1 MEVTQ
6 LIVFLSSQVNG
17 TGQKTSFPI
26 VRDSILSTVLYTLRA
41 ITHYSLL
48 INILLQDFG
57 GPTSTT
63 TTMDIIIGHLMVVWH
78 VLARCLEVA
87 KFD

>member
-1 MEVTQ
+1 MA
-6 LIVFLSSQVNG
+6 LAKKRLSLLSEIQYCRLYYIHY
-17 TGQKTSFPI
+17 GQSLT
-26 VRDSILSTVLYTLRA
+26 
-41 ITHYSLL
+41 SLL

>member
-1 MEVTQ
+1 MA
-6 LIVFLSSQVNG
+6 LAKKRLSL
-17 TGQKTSFPI
+17 
-26 VRDSILSTVLYTLRA
+26 LSEIQYCRLYYIHYLRA

>member
-1 MEVTQ
+1 MA
-6 LIVFLSSQVNG
+6 LAKKRLSL
-17 TGQKTSFPI
+17 
-26 VRDSILSTVLYTLRA
+26 LSEIQYCRLYYITLRA